1 MHNHKYIRFLPG
13 IKFYT
18 EEVGKFSV
26 YNWQANVN
34 YIWNCCEI
42 YFNWFL
48 IRPICLADIKEW
60 LSVLCD
66 YYSKLEIFF

>member
-18 EEVGKFSV
+18 EAVGKFSV

-42 YFNWFL
+42 YL
-48 IRPICLADIKEW
+48 IDFW
-60 LSVLCD
+60 
-66 YYSKLEIFF
+66 